1 VVTYEVTI
9 DVAAELC
16 DQFIAYMLIRHVP
29 DLMATGCF
37 VGGEFS
43 QAGETRFRQRYSAL
57 SREDLDRY
65 LAEHAVKLREDVI
78 KHFPNGLSLTREVW
92 EIHKTW

>member
-1 VVTYEVTI
+1 MISYEVTI
-9 DVAAELC
+9 DVAAELS
-16 DQFIAYMLIRHVP
+16 DQFITYMLVRHVP

-37 VGGEFS
+37 VSADFS
-43 QAGETRFRQRYSAL
+43 QAGETRFRQRYAAL

-65 LAEHAVKLREDVI
+65 LAEHAVRLREDVAR
-78 KHFPNGLSLTREVW
+78 HFPNGLGLTREVW